1 MNTIN
6 TLSIKGVEYALRDT
20 SKAEK
25 EHTHTKDEITDLSLS
40 WDKIEDKPTKLSDFT
55 DDLEIPIA
63 SKTTRGGLLQ
73 AVGCLWMRMVRF
85 LLK

>member
-1 MNTIN
+1 MNTID
-6 TLSIKGVEYALRDT
+6 TLNIKGTEYALRDT

-63 SKTTRGGLLQ
+63 SKTARGGLLQ
-73 AVGCLWMRMVRF
+73 AVDCLWMRMVRF